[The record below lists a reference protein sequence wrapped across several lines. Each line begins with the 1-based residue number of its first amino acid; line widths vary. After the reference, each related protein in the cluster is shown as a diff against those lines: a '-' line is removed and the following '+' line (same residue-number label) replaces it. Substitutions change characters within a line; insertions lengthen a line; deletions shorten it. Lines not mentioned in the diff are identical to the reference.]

1 MAYRRHFAWSRPLV
15 TTLVSAAIVLGL
27 TSGLAPTAAVAQGR
41 EITFIRDAEIEAT
54 IADYASPIFEAAG
67 LDPDNVAVHIVRDSA
82 LNAFVAGGQ
91 QLFIHTGLLTR
102 AGRPNQVIGVIAHE
116 AGHIMGGD
124 LVQLRDALS
133 QATAKSIVAMVLGT
147 AAGLAA
153 GDSDAAAAIIV
164 GGQQVAGR
172 QLLAYTQGQE
182 SAADAAALSLL
193 DATEQSSSGLLE
205 FFDVLSREQNNV
217 VGRPD
222 PYTQTHPAIRDRRGT
237 VAAHMALSRYTENR
251 DPPALQ
257 MRHDRM
263 VAKLVAFIAGYD
275 AVQSKYPEGDTSVP
289 ARYARSIAL
298 FRRGEI
304 EPALEN
310 IDSLLAEAPNDPF
323 FHEIKGQML
332 FENGRIEAALPSYER
347 ALELAPDAALI
358 RVDLA
363 RVQLET
369 NEPTLIGAARDNLK
383 LAVQQEP
390 RLTGGWRALA
400 VAHGRLNEVG
410 DMSLALA
417 EFEFLTGR
425 KDAAKA
431 QAARAEQVL
440 PLGSPGWLRAQDLQ
454 RQLER

>member
-1 MAYRRHFAWSRPLV
+1 MATVVGMAL
-15 TTLVSAAIVLGL
+15 TLAA
-27 TSGLAPTAAVAQGR
+27 PAALAQGR
-41 EITFIRDAEIEAT
+41 NITFIRDAEIEAT

-67 LDPDNVAVHIVRDSA
+67 LDPDNVAVHIVRDSS

-91 QLFIHTGLLTR
+91 RLFIHTGLLMR

-124 LVQLRDALS
+124 LIQLREALS
-133 QATAKSIVAMVLGT
+133 QATATSIAALVLGT

-153 GDSDAAAAIIV
+153 GSSDAAAAVIV

-193 DATEQSSSGLLE
+193 DATGQSASGMLE
-205 FFDVLSREQNNV
+205 FFDVLAREQANT
-217 VGRPD
+217 VGRPN
-222 PYTQTHPAIRDRRGT
+222 PYTQTHPAIRDRRST
-237 VAAHMALSRYTENR
+237 VAAHLALSRYAEVR
-251 DPPALQ
+251 DPADLQ
-257 MRHDRM
+257 LRHERM
-263 VAKLVAFIAGYD
+263 VAKLLAFISGHE
-275 AVQSKYPEGDTSVP
+275 AVEQKYPASDVSVP
-289 ARYARSIAL
+289 ARYARAIAL

-310 IDSLLAEAPNDPF
+310 IDSLLAEHPRDPF

-332 FENGRIEAALPSYER
+332 FENGRVAEAVPSYQQ
-347 ALELAPDAALI
+347 AVDLAPDAALI

-363 RVQLET
+363 RAQLET
-369 NEPTLIGAARDNLK
+369 NDAGLTEAARDNLK
-383 LAVQQEP
+383 LAVQQD
-390 RLTGGWRALA
+390 RGMSSGWRALA

-417 EFEFLTGR
+417 EFEFLNGR

-431 QAARAEQVL
+431 QAERAEQVL

>member
-1 MAYRRHFAWSRPLV
+1 MAKTRDRRAYAWLRSPLLA
-15 TTLVSAAIVLGL
+15 TLAAGVVAL
-27 TSGLAPTAAVAQGR
+27 GLAPTPAHAQGR
-41 EITFIRDAEIEAT
+41 DITFIRDAEIEAT
-54 IADYASPIFEAAG
+54 IAAYASPIFEAAG
-67 LDPDNVAVHIVRDSA
+67 LDPDNVRVHIVRDSA

-91 QLFIHTGLLTR
+91 QLFIHTGLLMR

-124 LVQLRDALS
+124 LVQLRDALA
-133 QATAKSIVAMVLGT
+133 QATAKSIAALVLGT
-147 AAGLAA
+147 AAGIAA
-153 GDSDAAAAIIV
+153 GSSDAAAAVIV

-193 DATEQSSSGLLE
+193 DATGQSASGILE
-205 FFDVLSREQNNV
+205 FFDVLAREQANT
-217 VGRPD
+217 VGQRD

-237 VAAHMALSRYTENR
+237 VAAHLALSRYADVP
-251 DPPALQ
+251 DPPDLRR
-257 MRHDRM
+257 RHDRM

-275 AVQSKYPEGDTSVP
+275 AVQSNYPAGDNGVA

-298 FRRGEI
+298 FRRGEL

-310 IDSLLAEAPNDPF
+310 IDSLLAEQPDDPF

-332 FENGRIEAALPSYER
+332 FENGRIEAALPSYQR
-347 ALELAPDAALI
+347 AVDLAPDAALI

-369 NEPTLIGAARDNLK
+369 NDPALLPAARDNLK
-383 LAVQQEP
+383 LAVRQDP
-390 RLTGGWRALA
+390 RLSGGWRALA
-400 VAHGRLNEVG
+400 VAHGRLNETG

-431 QAARAEQVL
+431 QAQRAEQVL

-454 RQLER
+454 RQLDR